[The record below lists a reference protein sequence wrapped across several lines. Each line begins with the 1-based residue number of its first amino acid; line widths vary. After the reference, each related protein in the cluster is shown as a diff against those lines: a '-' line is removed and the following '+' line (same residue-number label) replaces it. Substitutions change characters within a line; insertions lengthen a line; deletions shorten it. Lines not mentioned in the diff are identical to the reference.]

1 VGAGEVFL
9 VTGETATSKATMN
22 RNEIKSGPVRSES
35 QAKQGG
41 RSPLTLWVLC
51 GSLVLAAI
59 VAYFLLTQANVIAPN
74 RPNAVVNPANPTAPA
89 SDQKPNQ

>member
-1 VGAGEVFL
+1 M
-9 VTGETATSKATMN
+9 TGDTTTSKATMD
-22 RNEIKSGPVRSES
+22 RNDIKSGPVRSES

-51 GSLVLAAI
+51 GSLALAAI

-74 RPNAVVNPANPTAPA
+74 RPNAVVNPANPGEPA
-89 SDQKPNQ
+89 AEQKPNQ